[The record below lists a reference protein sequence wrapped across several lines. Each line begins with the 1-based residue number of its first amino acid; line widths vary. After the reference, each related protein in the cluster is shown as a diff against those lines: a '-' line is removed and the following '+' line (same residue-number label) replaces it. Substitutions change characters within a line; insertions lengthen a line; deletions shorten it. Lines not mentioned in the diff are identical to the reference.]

1 MKFRLVGCL
10 LFLSASASAAPVAP
24 PSATPA
30 MPPAPSQQQV
40 TVTLPVPYWQLI
52 AGAIQRSDVLTARQA
67 ADLLA
72 AISAQIHQQET
83 AKK

>member
-1 MKFRLVGCL
+1 MKIRLAACL
-10 LFLSASASAAPVAP
+10 LSLAAPAFAAQVA
-24 PSATPA
+24 T
-30 MPPAPSQQQV
+30 PPAPASTPQQQQQV

-52 AGAIQRSDVLTARQA
+52 AGAIERSDVLTARQA